1 MRSAYIPHERV
12 QTFPVG
18 PSRTKQSF
26 RDESEINKIVARYQK
41 TGILDHVA
49 KYGGSYGDLP
59 GPEDFH
65 AAMNLVT
72 DASSMFEELPSSVRS
87 RFANDP
93 SSFLEFVGND
103 ENHAEMVEM
112 GLIRETPA
120 SEPAAEAPAEA
131 TGGEITPEPE
141 PPVEGS

>member
-1 MRSAYIPHERV
+1 MRSAYIPHEPV
-12 QTFPVG
+12 QTVPVG
-18 PSRTKQSF
+18 LSRTKQSF

-41 TGILDHVA
+41 TGIVDHVA

-93 SSFLEFVGND
+93 SAFLEFVGNE
-103 ENHAEMVEM
+103 ENHAEMVKM

-120 SEPAAEAPAEA
+120 
-131 TGGEITPEPE
+131 PEPVTEAE
-141 PPVEGS
+141 PEVPVGDPSPETEPSV